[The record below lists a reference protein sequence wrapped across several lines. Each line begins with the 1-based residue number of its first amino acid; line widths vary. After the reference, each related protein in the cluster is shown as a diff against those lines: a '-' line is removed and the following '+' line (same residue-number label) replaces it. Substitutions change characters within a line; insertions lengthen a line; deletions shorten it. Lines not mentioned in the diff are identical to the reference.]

1 MLTREYKACDAGC
14 QQPNTRIA
22 GKWPFLGGS
31 FMALS
36 SQVSFRKLMREIDTG
51 RKKRSWDGDRLFHKS
66 QSLPSVKWGNDSNHC
81 QRVVGEEESGRCVQ
95 GP

>member
-14 QQPNTRIA
+14 QQPNTGIA
-22 GKWPFLGGS
+22 GKGPFLGGS

-36 SQVSFRKLMREIDTG
+36 SQFSFRKLMRETDTG

-66 QSLPSVKWGNDSNHC
+66 QSLPSIKWGNDSNHC
-81 QRVVGEEESGRCVQ
+81 QRVVG
-95 GP
+95 